1 MYAGS
6 FDTERNACQCAQP
19 TEIAGDLV
27 DFQQHRLMI
36 LQACTGRDT
45 YNSFGATLKQRNQ
58 AVG

>member
-1 MYAGS
+1 
-6 FDTERNACQCAQP
+6 
-19 TEIAGDLV
+19 
-27 DFQQHRLMI
+27 MI